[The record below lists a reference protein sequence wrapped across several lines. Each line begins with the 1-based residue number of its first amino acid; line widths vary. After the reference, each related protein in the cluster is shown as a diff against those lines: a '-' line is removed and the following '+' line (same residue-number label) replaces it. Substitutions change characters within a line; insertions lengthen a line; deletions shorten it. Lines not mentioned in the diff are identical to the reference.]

1 MWYDN
6 NMVGVEITD
15 EDEVIDLDDDSNTF
29 SFSIN
34 IRLCCNGC

>member
-1 MWYDN
+1 MWYGN

-15 EDEVIDLDDDSNTF
+15 EDEVIDLDDDSNSF